1 MAKPAGKRSSAPP
14 PPPRDEVKI
23 VDLAAA
29 LSERYLSYA
38 LSTIV
43 ARSLPDVRDGLKPV
57 HRRVLFAM
65 RQLRLDPNSGYKKSA
80 RVVGDVMGKFHP
92 HGDASIYEAMVRL
105 AQEFAV
111 RYPLV
116 DGQGNFGN
124 IDGDNAAAMR
134 YTEARMTAVA
144 EALLDGIDEDA
155 VEFRPTY
162 DGEGDEPVVLPAAFP
177 NLLANGAQGIA
188 VGMAT
193 SIPPHN
199 VGEICEALGH
209 LIRFPNATVAKLVD
223 LMPGPDFPTGGI
235 IVEDRETVVEAY
247 KTGRGSFRVRARWE
261 VEKLK
266 AGTWQVVVTEIPYQV
281 QKSRLVEK
289 IAELLLAKKLTL
301 LADVRDES
309 AAELRLVLEPKSR
322 NVEPE
327 MLMESLFRQTD
338 LESRFGL
345 NMNVL
350 DASNTP
356 RVMSLPEVLRAFLD
370 HRRDVLNRRGSFRLK
385 EIERRLEILEG
396 YLIAYLNL
404 DEVIRIIREDDEPKA
419 VMMKRFE
426 LTDLQAESILNMRL
440 RSLRKL
446 EEIEIRKEHKALTA
460 EQKDLKALLKD
471 EGRQWKLI
479 GEQIAEIRKKF
490 GPTAEGGKRR
500 SGFAAAPIAMVIPL
514 DALVEREPV
523 TVICSHKGWIRTM
536 RGHVEANGDL
546 KFKEGDRARFALH
559 AETTDKLLLLGT
571 NGRFYTLGVDKL
583 PGGRGHGEPLR
594 LMIDLGNDQDIVA
607 LFVHQ
612 PGRKLLVASG
622 DGRGFVVPEEEVV
635 AQTRAGR
642 QVLNLGEGGEAAVCA
657 VVEGDHVAVVGENR
671 KLVIF
676 KLAEVPEMTR
686 GRGVILQKY
695 KDGGLSDVKVFRLKE
710 GLTWKSGERTRTE
723 TDLRPWI
730 GSRAQAGRLPPR
742 GFPVNNKFG

>member
-1 MAKPAGKRSSAPP
+1 
-14 PPPRDEVKI
+14 
-23 VDLAAA
+23 
-29 LSERYLSYA
+29 
-38 LSTIV
+38 
-43 ARSLPDVRDGLKPV
+43 
-57 HRRVLFAM
+57 M

-92 HGDASIYEAMVRL
+92 HGDASIYDAMVRL
-105 AQEFAV
+105 AQEFAA

-144 EALLDGIDEDA
+144 EALLDGIDENA
-155 VEFRPTY
+155 VDFRPTY
-162 DGEGDEPVVLPAAFP
+162 DGEGEEPVVLPAAFP

-193 SIPPHN
+193 SVPPHN
-199 VGEICEALGH
+199 VGEICDALSH
-209 LIRFPNATVAKLVD
+209 MIKYPNATVAKLVD

-235 IVEDRETVVEAY
+235 IVENRETIVEAY
-247 KTGRGSFRVRARWE
+247 RAGRGSFRVRARWE

-266 AGTWQVVVTEIPYQV
+266 SGTWQVVVTEIPYQV

-289 IAELLLAKKLTL
+289 VAELLLAKKLTL

-309 AAELRLVLEPKSR
+309 TAEVRLVLEPKSR
-322 NVEPE
+322 NVDPE

-370 HRRDVLNRRGSFRLK
+370 HRREVLTRRTTFRLA
-385 EIERRLEILEG
+385 EIGRRLEMLDG

-404 DEVIRIIREDDEPKA
+404 DEVIRIIREEDEPKA
-419 VMMKRFE
+419 LMMKRFG
-426 LTDLQAESILNMRL
+426 LSDLQAEAILNMRL

-446 EEIEIRKEHKALTA
+446 EEMEIRREHKALSA

-471 EGRQWKLI
+471 EDRQWKVI
-479 GEQIAEIRKKF
+479 GEQITVIRKKF
-490 GPTAEGGKRR
+490 GSGSPDGKRR
-500 SGFAAAPIAMVIPL
+500 SDFGDAPTAVVIPL
-514 DALVEREPV
+514 EAMVEREPV
-523 TVICSHKGWIRTM
+523 TVICSDKGWIRTIK
-536 RGHVEANGDL
+536 GHVEANGDL
-546 KFKEGDRARFALH
+546 RFKEGDRARFALH

-583 PGGRGHGEPLR
+583 PGGRGHGEPIR
-594 LMIDLGNDQDIVA
+594 LMIDLGNDQDIVS
-607 LFVHQ
+607 LFVHK
-612 PGRKLLVASG
+612 PERKLLVASS
-622 DGRGFVVPEEEVV
+622 DGRGFVVPEAEVV
-635 AQTRAGR
+635 AQTRAGK
-642 QVLNLGEGGEAAVCA
+642 QVLNLGEAAEAQACA
-657 VVEGDHVAVVGENR
+657 VVEGDHVAVVGDNR
-671 KLVIF
+671 KLIVF
-676 KLAEVPEMTR
+676 KLDEVPEMTR

-695 KDGGLSDVKVFRLKE
+695 KDGGLSDVKVFRLKD
-710 GLTWKSGERTRTE
+710 GLAWRSGERTRTE
-723 TDLRPWI
+723 TDLRPWV
-730 GSRAQAGRLPPR
+730 GQRAQAGRLPPR
-742 GFPVNNKFG
+742 GFPVNNRFG

>member
-1 MAKPAGKRSSAPP
+1 MAKSAGKRKGAPP
-14 PPPRDEVKI
+14 PPPRDEVKV

-38 LSTIV
+38 LSTIM

-57 HRRVLFAM
+57 HRRLLYAM

-124 IDGDNAAAMR
+124 IDGDNPAAMR
-134 YTEARMTAVA
+134 YTEARMTAIA
-144 EALLDGIDEDA
+144 EALLDGIDEDT
-155 VEFRPTY
+155 VDFRPTY
-162 DGEGDEPVVLPAAFP
+162 DGEGEEPVVLPAAFP

-199 VGEICEALGH
+199 VGEICDALIH
-209 LIRFPNATVAKLVD
+209 LIKYPNATVAKLVD

-235 IVEDRETVVEAY
+235 VVENRDTVLEAY
-247 KTGRGSFRVRARWE
+247 KTGRGSFRLRARWE

-309 AAELRLVLEPKSR
+309 DAEVRLVLEPKSR
-322 NVEPE
+322 NVDPE

-338 LESRFGL
+338 LESRVGL

-350 DASNTP
+350 DATNTP

-370 HRRDVLNRRGSFRLK
+370 HRQVVLRRRTTFRLK

-404 DEVIRIIREDDEPKA
+404 DEVIRIIREEDEPKA
-419 VMMKRFE
+419 VMMKRFD

-446 EEIEIRKEHKALTA
+446 EEMEIRKEHKALSV

-471 EGRQWKLI
+471 DERQWKLI

-490 GPTAEGGKRR
+490 GTASEGGKRR
-500 SGFAAAPIAMVIPL
+500 SDFGDAPSAVVIPL
-514 DALVEREPV
+514 EAMVEREPV
-523 TVICSHKGWIRTM
+523 TVICSDKGWIRVLK
-536 RGHVEANGDL
+536 GHVEANGEL

-583 PGGRGHGEPLR
+583 PGGRGHGEPIR
-594 LMIDLGNDQDIVA
+594 LMVDLGNDQDIVA
-607 LFVHQ
+607 LFVHK
-612 PGRKLLVASG
+612 PERKLLVASS
-622 DGRGFVVPEEEVV
+622 DGRGFVVPEAEVL
-635 AQTRAGR
+635 AQTRAGK
-642 QVLNLGEGGEAAVCA
+642 QVLNVGEGGEAEACA
-657 VVEGDHVAVVGENR
+657 MVEGDHVAVVGDNR

-676 KLAEVPEMTR
+676 KLDEVPEMTR

-710 GLTWKSGERTRTE
+710 GLSWRSGERTRTE
-723 TDLRPWI
+723 TDLRPWV
-730 GSRAQAGRLPPR
+730 GQRAQAGRLPPR